1 MGRGILILS
10 TLYVCFLDF
19 YQKMQRQVGEHRK
32 KLLQENLLPEPTQ
45 EEVQQ
50 LIAELKSFAKVNVK
64 DNALEWYK

>member
-1 MGRGILILS
+1 
-10 TLYVCFLDF
+10 
-19 YQKMQRQVGEHRK
+19 MQPQVGEHRK

-50 LIAELKSFAKVNVK
+50 LIAELKSFTKVNVK

>member
-1 MGRGILILS
+1 
-10 TLYVCFLDF
+10 
-19 YQKMQRQVGEHRK
+19 MQPQVGEHRK
-32 KLLQENLLPEPTQ
+32 KLLQENLQPEPTQ